1 MLEKY
6 CTDGGT
12 GTENFLAN
20 FFLKNVDLEEN
31 EGTRNQVL

>member
-6 CTDGGT
+6 CTDGGI
-12 GTENFLAN
+12 GTENVLAN
-20 FFLKNVDLEEN
+20 FFFKKCRFSKN